1 MKNLSGKR
9 AVLYR
14 RVSTTDQKDF
24 GNSLTTQQNRLN
36 EFCNRHSIDVVKD
49 FEEDYSAKN
58 FNRPV
63 FSELMSYVSTNK
75 KQIDLVL
82 IYKWDRFSRNTME
95 ALTMIS
101 QLKGYGVEVNCSEQ
115 WVNHDDPNQLIMLL
129 LNLGIPEAD
138 NRIRRDRTIE
148 GTRSNLKEGRWVYSQ
163 PRGYM
168 KGKDENGKVLMK
180 PDPKLAPLITEL
192 FSDFSLGIYSQNQI
206 QKLPKYK
213 ELNLNKSSLSRIL
226 NQITYSGRILI
237 PAYKD
242 EHEEVVEALHEPL
255 VSIDIYEK
263 VQVELGN
270 RKRIK
275 HKPVKQNEYLPLRGY
290 LTCNRCGNNLTG
302 SGSKSKTGKKHFYY
316 HCNTRRG
323 CNERFK
329 VSLAH
334 DAIYERFNSLKPNEE
349 VLNLFKVILKD
360 KFENSETSNKTKIKS
375 LDVRIN
381 KNIKRK
387 SVLLTKLL
395 DGQIDDDLFKSKK
408 LELSSEIQN
417 LKLEKQQLSSY
428 EKESVKFINFGIHVI
443 QNVGELFKNA
453 KIHTKQRLLSSIF
466 KEKLVFDGE
475 KYRTPILNKGIELL
489 SKSIVALESLK
500 NKNGRLSFDNIPL
513 STRGGT

>member
-1 MKNLSGKR
+1 MKYLSGKR

-82 IYKWDRFSRNTME
+82 IYKCDRFSRNTME

-115 WVNHDDPNQLIMLL
+115 WVKHDDPNQLIMLL

-163 PRGYM
+163 PRGYL

-206 QKLPKYK
+206 QKLPK
-213 ELNLNKSSLSRIL
+213 
-226 NQITYSGRILI
+226 
-237 PAYKD
+237 
-242 EHEEVVEALHEPL
+242 
-255 VSIDIYEK
+255 
-263 VQVELGN
+263 
-270 RKRIK
+270 
-275 HKPVKQNEYLPLRGY
+275 
-290 LTCNRCGNNLTG
+290 
-302 SGSKSKTGKKHFYY
+302 
-316 HCNTRRG
+316 
-323 CNERFK
+323 
-329 VSLAH
+329 
-334 DAIYERFNSLKPNEE
+334 
-349 VLNLFKVILKD
+349 
-360 KFENSETSNKTKIKS
+360 
-375 LDVRIN
+375 
-381 KNIKRK
+381 
-387 SVLLTKLL
+387 
-395 DGQIDDDLFKSKK
+395 
-408 LELSSEIQN
+408 
-417 LKLEKQQLSSY
+417 
-428 EKESVKFINFGIHVI
+428 
-443 QNVGELFKNA
+443 
-453 KIHTKQRLLSSIF
+453 
-466 KEKLVFDGE
+466 
-475 KYRTPILNKGIELL
+475 
-489 SKSIVALESLK
+489 
-500 NKNGRLSFDNIPL
+500 
-513 STRGGT
+513 